1 MSSFDCLI
9 VCAHP
14 DDAFLGMGGTIRNL
28 IQKKK
33 SVLIVCATNGE
44 NGDTNLGEIRKKELA
59 CSCNMLG
66 CEFLTLQLKD
76 GELYYHAHELYF
88 SVADLLIQNNPQ
100 YIFTHHS
107 KDRHSDHLAV
117 YTAVSH
123 AAEKLWHIPDLLQFP
138 IPVPSPRRS
147 TPLEVHATSYL
158 AASVRILSLSYNVI
172 SVCILSVIS
181 FSRPSVRIP
190 NICSIQILAHMFDFF
205 NCFRQKIPPPVYP
218 LTVFLSGYGILHTV
232 FLIHTL

>member
-14 DDAFLGMGGTIRNL
+14 DDAFLGMGGTIWNL

-44 NGDTNLGEIRKKELA
+44 NGDANLGEIRKKELA

-76 GELYYHAHELYF
+76 GELYYHAHELYL

-107 KDRHSDHLAV
+107 KDRHSDHIAV
-117 YTAVSH
+117 YTAVSR
-123 AAEKLWHIPDLLQFP
+123 AAEKLWHTHKQDTQLRALLSFLPIRLSPDNVPELLMNRWAAVDASKRELLMPHQSQMP
-138 IPVPSPRRS
+138 Y
-147 TPLEVHATSYL
+147 LERNIEKHMALNRYL
-158 AASVRILSLSYNVI
+158 GALTGTEMAEGFWVEDSNASKML
-172 SVCILSVIS
+172 
-181 FSRPSVRIP
+181 
-190 NICSIQILAHMFDFF
+190 DF
-205 NCFRQKIPPPVYP
+205 
-218 LTVFLSGYGILHTV
+218 
-232 FLIHTL
+232 

>member
-123 AAEKLWHIPDLLQFP
+123 AAEKLWHTHKQDTRLRALLSFLPIHLSPDNVPELLMNRWVAIDASKCTLLMPHQSQMP
-138 IPVPSPRRS
+138 Y
-147 TPLEVHATSYL
+147 LERNIEKHMALNRYL
-158 AASVRILSLSYNVI
+158 GTLMGTEMAEGFWVEDSNTLNML
-172 SVCILSVIS
+172 
-181 FSRPSVRIP
+181 
-190 NICSIQILAHMFDFF
+190 DF
-205 NCFRQKIPPPVYP
+205 
-218 LTVFLSGYGILHTV
+218 
-232 FLIHTL
+232 